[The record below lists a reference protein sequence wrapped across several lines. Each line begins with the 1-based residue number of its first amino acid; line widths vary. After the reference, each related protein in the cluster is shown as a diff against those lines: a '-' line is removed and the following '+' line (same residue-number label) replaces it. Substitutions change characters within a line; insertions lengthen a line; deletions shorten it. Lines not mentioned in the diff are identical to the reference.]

1 MSSNDIKTNNV
12 NASRLA
18 EQGPSCGRCSRQGN
32 ISSNVNEVI
41 RTISN
46 LYLFL
51 RKDFASAKSTKT
63 YKDATKQKHKKH
75 KKANKRIND
84 ILPLKRIKT
93 LPFFFLFAYMRFVL
107 VVRVKSFCKKKI
119 KKSKTALM
127 ASFTLLV
134 SQKLF
139 LLSLKNLPAILLTL
153 NSQKLPLGETP

>member
-51 RKDFASAKSTKT
+51 RKDFASAKNTKT

-75 KKANKRIND
+75 KKANKRISD
-84 ILPLKRIKT
+84 FLPLRCF
-93 LPFFFLFAYMRFVL
+93 LSALNNALFLFVHLYA
-107 VVRVKSFCKKKI
+107 FCACCVCEI
-119 KKSKTALM
+119 
-127 ASFTLLV
+127 
-134 SQKLF
+134 F
-139 LLSLKNLPAILLTL
+139 L
-153 NSQKLPLGETP
+153 

>member
-12 NASRLA
+12 NTSRLA
-18 EQGPSCGRCSRQGN
+18 EQGPSSGRCSRQGN

-46 LYLFL
+46 IYLFL
-51 RKDFASAKSTKT
+51 RKDLASTKSTKT
-63 YKDATKQKHKKH
+63 YKDAIKQKHKKH

-107 VVRVKSFCKKKI
+107 VVRVKSFYKKKD
-119 KKSKTALM
+119 KK
-127 ASFTLLV
+127 V
-134 SQKLF
+134 
-139 LLSLKNLPAILLTL
+139 
-153 NSQKLPLGETP
+153 